1 MLGKCFFILC
11 AISLIC
17 AALCGN
23 ITELS
28 NAVID
33 GAADSV
39 EIVLTL
45 CGNMCLWCGI
55 MEMLKEAG
63 VIGGLSRLLS
73 PVLRHVFPDAWE
85 TGCGKQEITAA
96 ISANMLGIAN
106 AATPFAVEAMR
117 RMQEMNPHKERATD
131 DMVTLA
137 VLGSASVN
145 LLPTTLFALRRSAG
159 SAAPYMIILPVWIC
173 SASCAIFGV
182 FLSRTVAALG
192 KAHKPREGDPSE
204 RRGGEDT

>member
-11 AISLIC
+11 AVSLVC
-17 AALCGN
+17 AAVCGN

-39 EIVLTL
+39 EIILTL

-55 MEMLKEAG
+55 MEVLKEAG
-63 VIGGLSRLLS
+63 LIEKLSRLLS
-73 PVLRHVFPDAWE
+73 PVLRHVFPDAWK
-85 TGCGKQEITAA
+85 TGCGKQEITAV

-106 AATPFAVEAMR
+106 AATPFAIEAMR
-117 RMQEMNPHKERATD
+117 RMQEQNPNKDRATD

-145 LLPTTLFALRRSAG
+145 LLPTTLFTLRRSAG
-159 SAAPYMIILPVWIC
+159 STAPYKIILPVWIC
-173 SASCAIFGV
+173 SASCAIFGI
-182 FLSRTVAALG
+182 FLSRAIGSLG
-192 KAHKPREGDPSE
+192 KGTGSRNRHLKKSP
-204 RRGGEDT
+204 